1 MLPTVVLVGR
11 PNVGKSTLF
20 NKLTHRRDALVA
32 DIPGLTRDRR
42 YGRLSVPIGN
52 DEHEASVHLV
62 DTGGLFGDED
72 IASAMQAQVES
83 ALSEADLVLLVVDA
97 KAGLMPADHD
107 ILRRLRRRSLPVVLV
122 VNKIDRVS
130 EAQAQ
135 AEFASLGIDPVLYVA
150 AEHNRGMAIL
160 ADAVAQVLQAQG
172 QLDPNAALASIEELP
187 GIKVALI
194 GRPNVGKSTLTNRLL
209 GEERQV
215 VFDAPGTTRDAIDI
229 PLERNGKDYVLIDT
243 AGVRRK
249 GKTDGIVEKF
259 SVVKSLDAMARA
271 QVVLMVV
278 DAQEGLVEQDLHLLG
293 YAVEAGCGIILVINK
308 CDGLPPDAKRRV
320 EVELDR
326 RLDFAPWINIRYIS
340 ALHGTGVGLLWSEI
354 NKVYRGGL
362 FDVSTTLL
370 TKLLTS
376 MVQAHPPPA
385 VRGRA
390 VKLRF
395 AHKAGSHPPRVTIYG
410 NQTQTVPPSYVR
422 YLENSYR
429 KALKVHG
436 NPIHITLKT
445 GDNPFAGRN
454 ELTPTQRARRDRMI
468 SHRKKS
474 NKKPSRR

>member
-52 DEHEASVHLV
+52 EEHEASVHLV

-107 ILRRLRRRSLPVVLV
+107 ILRRLRRGSLPVVLV

-160 ADAVAQVLQAQG
+160 ADAVAKVLQSQG
-172 QLDPNAALASIEELP
+172 QLDPNAALASVEELP

-370 TKLLTS
+370 TKLLTG

-474 NKKPSRR
+474 NKKSSRR

>member
-42 YGRLSVPIGN
+42 YGRLMVPIGSE
-52 DEHEASVHLV
+52 DHEASVHLV

-107 ILRRLRRRSLPVVLV
+107 ILRRLRRGSLPVVLV

-370 TKLLTS
+370 TKLLTG

-474 NKKPSRR
+474 NKKSSRR

>member
-32 DIPGLTRDRR
+32 NIPGLTRDRR
-42 YGRLSVPIGN
+42 YGRLSVAVGSE
-52 DEHEASVHLV
+52 DHQASVNLV

-83 ALSEADLVLLVVDA
+83 ALAEADLVLLVVDA
-97 KAGLMPADHD
+97 KAGLLPADHD
-107 ILRRLRRRSLPVVLV
+107 ILQRLRKRGLPIVLV

-130 EAQAQ
+130 ESHAQ
-135 AEFASLGIDPVLYVA
+135 AEFSSLGIDPVLFVA

-160 ADAVAQVLQAQG
+160 AEAVAKCLQAQG
-172 QLDPNAALASIEELP
+172 QLDPNAALASVEELP
-187 GIKVALI
+187 GIRVALI

-229 PLERNGKDYVLIDT
+229 PLQRNNKDYVLIDT

-271 QVVLMVV
+271 QVVLMVI

-308 CDGLPPDAKRRV
+308 CDGLSSDAKHRV
-320 EVELDR
+320 GVELDR

-370 TKLLTS
+370 TKLLTG

-410 NQTQTVPPSYVR
+410 NQTQTVSASYIR

-445 GDNPFAGRN
+445 GENPFAGRN
-454 ELTPTQRARRDRMI
+454 ELTPAQRARRDRMI

-474 NKKPSRR
+474 NKKSSRR